1 MRVNEEARCVDVG
14 LGDLES
20 SSGFDGGIQKSFVGC
35 EGLLSGEID
44 DVVDYKRRFVQGLLI
59 SLGFGKF
66 SNNRDYFVFD
76 QMSPCSF

>member
-1 MRVNEEARCVDVG
+1 VKG
-14 LGDLES
+14 
-20 SSGFDGGIQKSFVGC
+20 SSGFGRGVQHDFVGC

-44 DVVDYKRRFVQGLLI
+44 DVVDNKGGLVQGLLI

-76 QMSPCSF
+76 QMLPCLRS